1 MSNIGIP
8 IESKG
13 PGMTGC
19 SRETAQGVLLGMIK
33 TLDKRMA
40 PLQTIAAHIPW
51 DKLTKEEEEGLW
63 EFFCN
68 LRRELR

>member
-8 IESKG
+8 VGEKIGLCG
-13 PGMTGC
+13 P
-19 SRETAQGVLLGMIK
+19 SREPAQAVLLGMIK
-33 TLDKRMA
+33 TLDKKLA
-40 PLQTIAAHIPW
+40 PLQTLAAHIPW
-51 DKLTKEEEEGLW
+51 EKLTKEEEESLW